1 MVRSIQLQQGDD
13 WPVLWD
19 RLRRVR
25 ERRVALILPWDTDL
39 FDRVLDYELLWREA
53 QELGKEVAVVT
64 PDPDQRSLARHAG
77 LSAFPTLDTAE
88 TARTWRR
95 PPPRDLAP
103 PRTPWWEAP
112 IPIWPPPAPR
122 RIPRW
127 IRHVWQG
134 ARLTIFLVT
143 LVTILAS
150 AVLLVPQASVAL
162 VPAGET
168 VSVIVPVGVDQTLE
182 TSDMSAGLIPARRV
196 GDYFEGYLEVET
208 TGTSAFVSG
217 RATGSV
223 LFTNLLHQD
232 VVVPSGTVVRTSGGS
247 FPVRFATTHD
257 VTIPARGQASAAIEA
272 LGEGPA
278 GNVGVNQINQVEGT
292 AGLAIRVTNPDPTYG
307 GATQE
312 VRAVS
317 QEDMDR
323 ARGLLIDQLL
333 GTAYTGLQEYVEP
346 NELLLR
352 HSLTVQGMETS
363 YNRFL
368 GERADTV
375 GLHMRLLVTGLVVD
389 RGNAHAVA
397 YASLV
402 RSLPAGY
409 ELIWA
414 GYEIGEMAEEPI
426 GAGEYTFFVIASGYA
441 SAVIDL
447 QEVRQ
452 SVAAQPPEEAQD
464 TLSSDFPLGSSPQ
477 VSVWPDWFPRMPLL
491 PLRITVSVD
500 PQG

>member
-1 MVRSIQLQQGDD
+1 MVTAVHLHQEDD

-19 RLRRVR
+19 RLRRVQD
-25 ERRVALILPWDTDL
+25 RRVVLALPWDPPL
-39 FDRVLDYELLWREA
+39 FSRPLDYELLWREA
-53 QELGKEVAVVT
+53 QELGKEIAVVS
-64 PDPDQRSLARHAG
+64 PDPEQRSLARYAG
-77 LSAFPTLDTAE
+77 LSAFPTLDSAE

-95 PPPRDLAP
+95 PPLRDLTP
-103 PRTPWWEAP
+103 PHKAWWEER
-112 IPIWPPPAPR
+112 IPIWPPPTR
-122 RIPRW
+122 FIPRW
-127 IRHVWQG
+127 IHHVWQG
-134 ARLTIFLVT
+134 ARLTVFLVT
-143 LVTILAS
+143 LIVILIS
-150 AVLLVPQASVAL
+150 AVLLVPQASITL

-168 VSVIVPVGVDQTLE
+168 VSVIVPVGVDRELE
-182 TSDMSAGLIPARRV
+182 AVDMSAGLIPARRV

-232 VVVPSGTVVRTSGGS
+232 VTVPAGTMVRTSGGS
-247 FPVRFATTHD
+247 FPVRFSTTHD
-257 VTIPARGQASAAIEA
+257 VAIPARGQASAAIEA
-272 LGEGPA
+272 LEEGPA
-278 GNVGVNQINQVEGT
+278 GNVGVNQINQVEGI

-317 QEDMDR
+317 QADMDR
-323 ARGLLIDQLL
+323 ARDLLIDQLL
-333 GTAYTGLQEYVEP
+333 GTAYAGLRDYLEP

-375 GLHMRLLVTGLVVD
+375 GLHMRLLVTGLTVD
-389 RGNAHAVA
+389 QGNANAVA
-397 YASLV
+397 YVSLV
-402 RSLPAGY
+402 RNLPDGY
-409 ELIWA
+409 ELEWT
-414 GYEIGEMAEEPI
+414 GYEIGEMAEEPV
-426 GAGEYTFFVIASGYA
+426 GEGEYTFFVTASGYA
-441 SAVIDL
+441 SAIIDP
-447 QEVRQ
+447 QEVQRAA
-452 SVAAQPPEEAQD
+452 VAQPPEEA
-464 TLSSDFPLGSSPQ
+464 LEVLASDFPLGSAPQ

-491 PLRITVSVD
+491 PLRIAVSVE